1 MAPRPST
8 EIRSAQAA
16 ELRDWYLLLRR
27 KLVRAAQERRVSPGK
42 AEVFDR
48 RMLDWLG

>member
-1 MAPRPST
+1 MATRPST
-8 EIRSAQAA
+8 VDRSAQAA
-16 ELRDWYLLLRR
+16 ELRKWYLRLRR
-27 KLVRAAQERRVSPGK
+27 KLVLAAQERRVSPGK